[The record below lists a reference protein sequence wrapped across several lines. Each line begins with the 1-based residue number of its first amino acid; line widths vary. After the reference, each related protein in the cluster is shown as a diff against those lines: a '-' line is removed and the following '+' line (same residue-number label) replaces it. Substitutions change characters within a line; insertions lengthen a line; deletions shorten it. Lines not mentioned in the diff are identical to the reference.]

1 MSRLSS
7 YILGSCL
14 EPWRIDYFQF
24 SFSRLLSGT
33 LGVQSKV
40 ELSLLLTG
48 TPPLWPCSP
57 TGEPSCFSYPSSH
70 FQRWSRW
77 EGGERW
83 VPDLEFC
90 DRSAW
95 DTLYSLCLVSWLW
108 GQCLDVEESWQ
119 SCFSQK
125 RSIRPFFSSG
135 ISTVVCSYH
144 LHPFLLN
151 RITHGCSQ
159 CELLFQL
166 SSVPIWWMY

>member
-33 LGVQSKV
+33 LGVQSKA

-90 DRSAW
+90 DRSTW
-95 DTLYSLCLVSWLW
+95 DTLYSLCLVLWLL
-108 GQCLDVEESWQ
+108 GQFLDAEENWQ

-125 RSIRPFFSSG
+125 RSTRLFFSSG
-135 ISTVVCSYH
+135 ISIVVCSYH
-144 LHPFLLN
+144 ESAILIRF
-151 RITHGCSQ
+151 C
-159 CELLFQL
+159 
-166 SSVPIWWMY
+166 